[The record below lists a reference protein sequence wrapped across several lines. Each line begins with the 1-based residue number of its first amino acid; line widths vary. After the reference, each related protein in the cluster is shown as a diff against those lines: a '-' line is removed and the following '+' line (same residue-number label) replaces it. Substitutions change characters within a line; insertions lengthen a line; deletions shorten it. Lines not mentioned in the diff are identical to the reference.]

1 MKQKGQQF
9 CQQNT
14 LVTANTLFQQQKR
27 QLYTW
32 TSADGQY
39 QNQTDYIPC
48 SWRWRISTQ
57 SAKERPGADCGLGHK
72 LLTAKFRVQLKK
84 LEKTT

>member
-39 QNQTDYIPC
+39 QNQTDYILC

-57 SAKERPGADCGLGHK
+57 SAKERLGADCGLGHK